1 MHEQRECCICHQPF
15 VPHPR
20 LKERQKT
27 CAAALCRNEL
37 KRQANRRWR
46 EQNPDYFKER
56 YDTMF
61 KVWSEEHRDYK
72 KRYRQAHPEYVQKNL
87 LYLKAH
93 WSKAP
98 KLLEKV

>member
-27 CAAALCRNEL
+27 CAAAACRRAL
-37 KRQANRRWR
+37 KMRTNRTWR

-61 KVWSEEHRDYK
+61 KAWSEKNSDYK
-72 KRYRQAHPEYVQKNL
+72 RRYRQEHPEYVQKNS
-87 LYLKAH
+87 LYLRAH
-93 WSKAP
+93 RRKTL
-98 KLLEKV
+98 KHLEKA